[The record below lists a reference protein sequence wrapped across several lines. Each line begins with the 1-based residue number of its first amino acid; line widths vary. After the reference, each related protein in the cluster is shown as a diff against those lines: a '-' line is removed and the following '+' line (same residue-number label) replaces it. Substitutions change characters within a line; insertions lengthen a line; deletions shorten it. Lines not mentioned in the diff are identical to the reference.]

1 MNSDLFYVLRIF
13 RICIWH
19 QVPGMQKRMVTKL
32 GREMCFEGI
41 CAAWTWFAVL
51 GRCHGQSFLGNDH
64 CNLVWSGVDVQIAAG
79 SSREGNACPTSSAMI
94 VAENVW
100 QTLATMNSDLFYVLR
115 IFRICIWHQVP
126 GMQKRMVT
134 KLGREMCFE
143 GICAAWTCNLL
154 CWAVATASLF
164 LATTIATLFEA
175 VLMFNLPPDHFGS
188 LSHIIE
194 LIESAHNTLEA
205 ADYGIRHTHSWQM
218 LC

>member
-41 CAAWTWFAVL
+41 CAAWT
-51 GRCHGQSFLGNDH
+51 
-64 CNLVWSGVDVQIAAG
+64 CNLLCWA
-79 SSREGNACPTSSAMI
+79 
-94 VAENVW
+94 VA
-100 QTLATMNSDLFYVLR
+100 TASLFLATTIATLFE
-115 IFRICIWHQVP
+115 VP